1 MSDKLSPMQEQLL
14 GQASSI
20 LQSVSDTVSKATD
33 LAAAQLPDIA
43 MQYVAYGRVSN
54 TLTVLLAVAMIALT
68 SWIVVVVC
76 FLNKY
81 KMRET
86 EGRMFIGF
94 LTTAFMGVPSV
105 IVFCHNISE
114 MIMVW
119 MAPKVW
125 LIKELVNLV
134 K

>member
-43 MQYVAYGRVSN
+43 MQYVAYGRATTT
-54 TLTVLLAVAMIALT
+54 TLVLIGLIGMIAF
-68 SWIVVVVC
+68 WWVVIQVC
-76 FLNKY
+76 YKNKFGMKDTEARAFTGFFATLFLGCPSFVMVSVNLND
-81 KMRET
+81 
-86 EGRMFIGF
+86 F
-94 LTTAFMGVPSV
+94 FMT
-105 IVFCHNISE
+105 
-114 MIMVW
+114 W
-119 MAPKVW
+119 LAPKVW
-125 LIKELVNLV
+125 LIKELVHLV